1 MIEIFVILS
10 FALIVLMILSIY
22 GPPFLLIAI
31 GFQFIQV
38 SIRVFQSLLTGESLG
53 KLAQFGVDLEPAILL
68 AASGLAFMTF
78 GIWLVAR
85 KPSIVGRSIH
95 QKPLGNK
102 QIILVAIV
110 ALVAGH
116 VLDVMQWVVPAAQQL
131 LLGLAGLKHIGLFLL
146 VWIAIK
152 DAGSRALAGAVVAFE
167 LLLGVMGFFGEFR
180 LVFYVVFGAVLA
192 SGVKFNARIFVPGVI
207 VGLCAVLMAI
217 FWSHTKVGYRA
228 FLNQGTDAQIVL
240 VPMSERLDYLGNA
253 FMTFGASEFQDG
265 LERLVDRITY
275 VDHLAVVLARVPAII
290 PHANGE
296 RSGAAVLHVLVPRLF
311 YPSKPPLQNDTEATN
326 FYTGL
331 HDNWQDGTSIS
342 MGYLTELYIDF
353 GWEGALLIMFIIGL
367 VFGNFYKTLRDYP
380 LGNLILNHSFCM
392 VMVLPFAVFETALV
406 KLFGSLIV
414 VFISMIFLQRFGIP
428 FLLRK
433 LSQLSISATS
443 RPGR

>member
-1 MIEIFVILS
+1 MIII
-10 FALIVLMILSIY
+10 IIMISSIY
-22 GPPFLLIAI
+22 GPPFLIIAI
-31 GFQFIQV
+31 GYQFTQV
-38 SIRVFQSLLTGESLG
+38 SIRVFQSILTGESLG
-53 KLAQFGVDLEPAILL
+53 KLAQFGVDLEPAIFL
-68 AASGLAFMTF
+68 AASGLALMTF

-85 KPSIVGRSIH
+85 KPSITGRSIH
-95 QKPLGNK
+95 QRPLGNK
-102 QIILVAIV
+102 QIMLLAIV

-116 VLDVMQWVVPAAQQL
+116 ALDVIQWVVPAAQQL
-131 LLGLAGLKHIGLFLL
+131 ILGLAGLKHIGLFLL
-146 VWIAIK
+146 VWIAMK
-152 DAGSRALAGAVVAFE
+152 DAGSRPLAGAVVAVE

-180 LVFYVVFGAVLA
+180 VVFYVVFGAVLA
-192 SGVKFNARIFVPGVI
+192 SGVKFDARIFVPGVI

-275 VDHLAVVLARVPAII
+275 IDHLAVVLARVPAII

-296 RSGAAVLHVLVPRLF
+296 LSGAAVLHVLAPRLF
-311 YPSKPPLQNDTEATN
+311 YPSKPPLRNDTEATN

-331 HDNWQDGTSIS
+331 HDDWKDGTSIS
-342 MGYLTELYIDF
+342 MGYLAELYIDF
-353 GWEGALLIMFIIGL
+353 GWEGALLIMFMIGL
-367 VFGNFYKTLRDYP
+367 VFGKFYKTLRDYP
-380 LGNLILNHSFCM
+380 SDSLVLNQSLCL
-392 VMVLPFAVFETALV
+392 VMALPLAVFETALV

-414 VFISMIFLQRFGIP
+414 VFLSMLFLQRFGIP

-433 LSQLSISATS
+433 FSQLSIAAAPPPD
-443 RPGR
+443 R